1 MTLHRLSRG
10 LQERYWVADLT
21 QTTLPDRYQ
30 RLLELSH
37 DLSSTLD
44 LDSLL
49 NRIVEA
55 AAELCNA
62 EAASILL
69 YDQLKEQLYFRAS
82 SNLDKPLMSELIVPL
97 SGSVAGWIITN
108 RHPVIISNAQ
118 SDPRHFSKIGKIT
131 HITTDSLL
139 GVPLLR
145 KERAVGVLE
154 AINKLS
160 GDFTIEDKDL
170 LMALGAQAAIAIEN
184 ARLFQQ
190 SDLISEFVHEIRT
203 PLASLTAAAYIL
215 MRPEVSE
222 ERRTQMIETMQQEI
236 SRLSDMA
243 SSFLDLA
250 RLESGRARFQFSPF
264 DIGEMLEEC
273 SIVVKGKFEEKR
285 QELCVETPETSV
297 QISADRDKLKQVV
310 LNLLSNANKY
320 TPQGGK
326 IILELRATTDEIIIQ
341 VIDNGRG
348 ISPPYLPHLAEKF
361 YRVPSSESDT
371 QGTGLGLFICKHIT
385 DAHGGKM
392 SIESTEGK
400 GTTVTVRLP
409 FIA

>member
-1 MTLHRLSRG
+1 MP
-10 LQERYWVADLT
+10 E
-21 QTTLPDRYQ
+21 RYQ
-30 RLLELSH
+30 RLLELSQ

-49 NRIVEA
+49 NQIVEA

-82 SNLDKPLMSELIVPL
+82 SNLEKPLMSELVVPV
-97 SGSVAGWIITN
+97 SGSIAGWIITN
-108 RHPVIISNAQ
+108 RHPVIITDAEE
-118 SDPRHFSKIGKIT
+118 DPRHFGGIGTIT
-131 HITTDSLL
+131 QVETKSLL

-160 GDFTIEDKDL
+160 GEFTVEDKDL

-190 SDLISEFVHEIRT
+190 FDLISEFVHEIRT

-215 MRPEVSE
+215 MRPEISD
-222 ERRTQMIETMQQEI
+222 ERRAHIIQTMQLEI
-236 SRLSDMA
+236 NRLSDMA

-250 RLESGRARFQFSPF
+250 RLESGRARFQFAPV
-264 DIGEMLEEC
+264 DIGEILEEC
-273 SIVVKGKFEEKR
+273 SIVFKGKFEEKK
-285 QELCVETPETSV
+285 QEFSLITPDNPV
-297 QISADRDKLKQVV
+297 RVSADRDKLKQVV

-326 IILELRATTDEIIIQ
+326 ISLESISTYDEIIIK
-341 VIDNGRG
+341 VGDNGRG
-348 ISPPYLPHLAEKF
+348 IPAQYLPHLTEKF

-371 QGTGLGLFICKHIT
+371 QGTGLGLFICKHII
-385 DAHGGKM
+385 DAHGGK
-392 SIESTEGK
+392 IGIDSTEGQ

>member
-1 MTLHRLSRG
+1 MTDPKPTVLP
-10 LQERYWVADLT
+10 ERYH
-21 QTTLPDRYQ
+21 

-49 NRIVEA
+49 NRIVNA

-69 YDQLKEQLYFRAS
+69 YDQLKEQLYFRAA
-82 SNLDKPLMSELIVPL
+82 SNLEAPLMSELIVPVG
-97 SGSVAGWIITN
+97 GSIAGWIITN
-108 RHPVIISNAQ
+108 RQPVVINDVHK
-118 SDPRHFSKIGKIT
+118 DPRHYENVGKIT
-131 HITTDSLL
+131 QIETDSLL

-145 KERAVGVLE
+145 KDRVVGVLE

-160 GDFTIEDKDL
+160 EKFTVEDQDL

-203 PLASLTAAAYIL
+203 PLASLSAAAYIL
-215 MRPEVSE
+215 QRPEISDD
-222 ERRTQMIETMQQEI
+222 RRSKIILTMQQEI
-236 SRLSDMA
+236 SRLSEMA
-243 SSFLDLA
+243 SAFLDLA
-250 RLESGRARFQFSPF
+250 RLESGRARFQFTPV
-264 DIGEMLEEC
+264 DIEEVLEEC
-273 SIVVKGKFEEKR
+273 SFVMREKVEEKQ
-285 QELCVETPETSV
+285 QELDLELPPKPI

-320 TPQGGK
+320 TPLGGK
-326 IILELRATTDEIIIQ
+326 ITLSSQSTDDEIILR
-341 VIDNGRG
+341 VSDSGKG
-348 ISPPYLPHLAEKF
+348 IPSEYLPHLFEKF
-361 YRVPSSESDT
+361 YRVPSSEQEA
-371 QGTGLGLFICKHIT
+371 QGSGLGLFICKHIV
-385 DAHGGKM
+385 DAHGGKVN
-392 SIESTEGK
+392 IESIVGK

>member
-1 MTLHRLSRG
+1 M
-10 LQERYWVADLT
+10 ADLT

-118 SDPRHFSKIGKIT
+118 KDPRHFSKIGKIT

-222 ERRTQMIETMQQEI
+222 DRRTQMIETMQQEI

-285 QELCVETPETSV
+285 QELCVETPEKPV
-297 QISADRDKLKQVV
+297 RISADRDKLKQVV
-310 LNLLSNANKY
+310 LNILSNANKY

-326 IILELRATTDEIIIQ
+326 INLESRATTDEIIIQ

-348 ISPPYLPHLAEKF
+348 IAPQYIPHLAEKF
-361 YRVPSSESDT
+361 YRVPSAESDT
-371 QGTGLGLFICKHIT
+371 QGTGLGLFICKHII

-392 SIESTEGK
+392 NIESTESK
-400 GTTVTVRLP
+400 GTTVTIRLP

>member
-1 MTLHRLSRG
+1 M
-10 LQERYWVADLT
+10 ADLS
-21 QTTLPDRYQ
+21 QTTIPEKYQ

-82 SNLDKPLMSELIVPL
+82 SNLEKPLMSELVVPV
-97 SGSVAGWIITN
+97 SGSIAGWIITN
-108 RHPVIISNAQ
+108 RHPVIISRAQ
-118 SDPRHFSKIGKIT
+118 DDPRHFSGIGFIT
-131 HITTDSLL
+131 QIETKSLL

-154 AINKLS
+154 AINKQS
-160 GDFTIEDKDL
+160 GEFSLEDKDL
-170 LMALGAQAAIAIEN
+170 LVALGAQAAIAIEN

-190 SDLISEFVHEIRT
+190 FDLISEFVHEIRT

-215 MRPEVSE
+215 MRPEISE
-222 ERRTQMIETMQQEI
+222 DRRSHIIQTMQQEI
-236 SRLSDMA
+236 NRLSDMA

-250 RLESGRARFQFSPF
+250 RLESGRTRFQFTPV
-264 DIGEMLEEC
+264 DIGDILEEC
-273 SIVVKGKFEEKR
+273 SIVFKGKFEEKK
-285 QELCVETPETSV
+285 QDMTVTKPEKPV
-297 QISADRDKLKQVV
+297 QVSADRDKLKQVV

-320 TPQGGK
+320 TPVGGE
-326 IILELRATTDEIIIQ
+326 ITLEARSTFDEVIII
-341 VIDNGRG
+341 VSDNGRG
-348 ISPPYLPHLAEKF
+348 IPPQYLPHLTERF
-361 YRVPSSESDT
+361 YRVPSSETDT
-371 QGTGLGLFICKHIT
+371 QGTGLGLFICKHIV

-392 SIESTEGK
+392 NIESTEGE

>member
-1 MTLHRLSRG
+1 
-10 LQERYWVADLT
+10 VADLS
-21 QTTLPDRYQ
+21 QTTIPERYQ

-82 SNLDKPLMSELIVPL
+82 SNLEKPLMSELVVPV
-97 SGSVAGWIITN
+97 SGSIAGWIITN
-108 RHPVIISNAQ
+108 RHPVIISHAQ
-118 SDPRHFSKIGKIT
+118 ADPRHFGGIGSIT
-131 HITTDSLL
+131 QIETKSLL

-154 AINKLS
+154 AINKRS
-160 GDFTIEDKDL
+160 GEFSLEDKDL
-170 LMALGAQAAIAIEN
+170 LVALGAQAAIAIEN

-190 SDLISEFVHEIRT
+190 FDLISEFVHEIRT

-215 MRPEVSE
+215 LRPEISDD
-222 ERRTQMIETMQQEI
+222 RRIHIIQTMQQEI
-236 SRLSDMA
+236 NRLSDMA

-250 RLESGRARFQFSPF
+250 RLESGRAKFQFSPV
-264 DIGEMLEEC
+264 DIGEILEEC
-273 SIVVKGKFEEKR
+273 TIVFKGKIEEKK
-285 QELCVETPETSV
+285 QDLTLSTPEKPV
-297 QISADRDKLKQVV
+297 HISADRDKLKQVV

-326 IILELRATTDEIIIQ
+326 ISLESRSTYDEIII
-341 VIDNGRG
+341 VISDNGRG
-348 ISPPYLPHLAEKF
+348 IPPQYLPHLTEKF
-361 YRVPSSESDT
+361 YRVPSSETDT
-371 QGTGLGLFICKHIT
+371 QGTGLGLFICKHIV

-392 SIESTEGK
+392 NIESTEGE

>member
-1 MTLHRLSRG
+1 MT
-10 LQERYWVADLT
+10 DLP
-21 QTTLPDRYQ
+21 QTTMPERYQ
-30 RLLELSH
+30 RLLELSQ

-49 NRIVEA
+49 NQIVEA

-82 SNLDKPLMSELIVPL
+82 SNLEKPLMSELVVPV
-97 SGSVAGWIITN
+97 SGSIAGWIITN
-108 RHPVIISNAQ
+108 RHPVIITDAEE
-118 SDPRHFSKIGKIT
+118 DPRHFGGIGTIT
-131 HITTDSLL
+131 QVETKSLL

-160 GDFTIEDKDL
+160 GEFTVEDKDL

-190 SDLISEFVHEIRT
+190 FDLISEFVHEIRT

-215 MRPEVSE
+215 MRPEISE
-222 ERRTQMIETMQQEI
+222 ERRAHIIQTMQLEI
-236 SRLSDMA
+236 NRLSDMA

-250 RLESGRARFQFSPF
+250 RLESGRARFQFAPV
-264 DIGEMLEEC
+264 DIGEILEEC
-273 SIVVKGKFEEKR
+273 SIVFKGKFEEKK
-285 QELCVETPETSV
+285 QEFSLITPDNPV
-297 QISADRDKLKQVV
+297 RVSADRDKLKQVV

-326 IILELRATTDEIIIQ
+326 ITLESLSTYDEIIIK
-341 VIDNGRG
+341 VGDNGRG
-348 ISPPYLPHLAEKF
+348 IPAQYLPHLTEKF

-371 QGTGLGLFICKHIT
+371 QGTGLGLFICKHII
-385 DAHGGKM
+385 DAHGGK
-392 SIESTEGK
+392 IGIDSTEGQ